1 MPLDTYTTNLFE
13 LEGTK
18 LDFKVK
24 YEDTKFAGKRY
35 VRNSVTGD
43 YLGIVGDKFKS
54 INHLD
59 YFNGIK
65 KVIQENRLPHHLD
78 GAKVKISTARNSAF
92 ALIDITL
99 PNVKHTIVTSRH
111 QTEINERMIALHG
124 IDGSCSNQVYF
135 GAIDRF
141 CTNGQIGGEYDTIKR
156 KNTSGLVLE
165 RLLQEVRD
173 AKTNFDIRCQ
183 MMQKWADTPLNVD
196 GKILLDSIIKS
207 EKISKKMYELTCQEI
222 SKRGKNVFALYSAF
236 TNYASYADERNGFN
250 IRNTG
255 FDTRA
260 ETMWRREQ
268 EVAKWISSPE
278 FKSLVAA

>member
-99 PNVKHTIVTSRH
+99 PNVKHKVVTSRH
-111 QTEINERMIALHG
+111 QTEINERIIALHG

-268 EVAKWISSPE
+268 EVAKWISSPQ